1 MFYVGS
7 LHRVC
12 FWLHIFAA
20 STLLWYTL
28 DATDDISI
36 YNVELTQ
43 TFTQP
48 SEWYF
53 KCYDHTLKK
62 YTSKTDCKTEDK
74 LFRIVHPA
82 PVRAHKFNTFVA
94 VIFFSYFSAFA
105 HYLAMLCNSKETVWW
120 RNLFIMFPVAE
131 FAAAQEVDYRKEIV
145 VRLIDYSCTA
155 SVMVALFSALWGAP
169 TTWGVYISPVIMVIV
184 VVVAFASSLSNVV
197 PETTKALQGKN
208 AVAKAVGWFAE
219 LFPCTQRPTVAWAYF
234 AGLSL
239 LYFFMLWFGVIKGL
253 RVSAKSGDE
262 GSGRGT
268 MPPGVVVASVF
279 VLLTFSSFVVPYIFE
294 TRAYLQNKIN
304 KTYLVLKYSSA
315 WSAMSLISKVILH
328 ITFGTTVVSQG
339 KVFSASTTE
348 PPDVS
353 MNVETRVIIFSLS
366 AIAGGVVLFFV
377 TWTLLKKSNPNVKP

>member
-28 DATDDISI
+28 DATDDLSI
-36 YNVELTQ
+36 YNVELTR

-53 KCYDHTLKK
+53 KCYDDTLKA
-62 YTSKTDCKTEDK
+62 YTDKTKCETEDK

-82 PVRAHKFNTFVA
+82 PVRSYKFNTFVA

-105 HYLAMLCNSKETVWW
+105 HYLAMLCNSKETKWW

-197 PETTKALQGKN
+197 PKTAKALQGNN
-208 AVAKAVGWFAE
+208 AAAKAVGWFAD
-219 LFPCTQRPTVAWAYF
+219 LFPCTQRPKVAWAYF

-253 RVSAKSGDE
+253 RESAKSTE
-262 GSGRGT
+262 AGSGRGT

-294 TRAYLQNKIN
+294 TRAYLQNKVN

-328 ITFGTTVVSQG
+328 ITFGTTVVSQA

-348 PPDVS
+348 PPDAS

-377 TWTLLKKSNPNVKP
+377 TWALLKRSNPDVKP